1 MQLLGAMITEGS
13 DLVLKK
19 ATLDPGAST
28 SSLALKVLRL
38 TLMVDLALGTVR
50 AQVIEV
56 LCYRADCVHVIHN
69 LGLVIQTVIVC
80 LG

>member
-1 MQLLGAMITEGS
+1 M
-13 DLVLKK
+13 
-19 ATLDPGAST
+19 
-28 SSLALKVLRL
+28 LRL

-56 LCYRADCVHVIHN
+56 LCYRGDCVHVIHN
-69 LGLVIQTVIVC
+69 LGIVIQTVIVC